1 MEQEPLKSLDSIEE
15 FHSSHVEKQNS
26 VSDLVVDVDD
36 PGENLL
42 MLFDDHS
49 LLFFGVEWL

>member
-1 MEQEPLKSLDSIEE
+1 MEQEPLKSLDSIEK

-49 LLFFGVEWL
+49 LLFFGVE